1 MGGHIDDTF
10 RVKNGSVIPLPVVSA
25 TGLSIASVTMLSAY
39 FPALPNQPLE
49 WTGPHHLSAMPP
61 QASFL
66 PLRTSV
72 REMGAQ
78 AAEAESG
85 IVSV

>member
-25 TGLSIASVTMLSAY
+25 TGLPITSVAMLSSC

-49 WTGPHHLSAMPP
+49 WTGPHQLSAMPP

-66 PLRTSV
+66 PLRASDMRLKTC
-72 REMGAQ
+72 GL
-78 AAEAESG
+78 G
-85 IVSV
+85 TNLL